1 MTLTRRTL
9 PARLIAREDT
19 GDGKTI
25 TGIAVPFDAPT
36 QIVPGYREQIAR
48 GAIDCTNMPM
58 LFYRHDEP
66 IGVVTSLTETAE
78 GLEMTARISDTSLG
92 RDVATLAR
100 DGAIASLSIGFYES
114 EYEDTKTDE
123 GTLRTQTRID
133 LREISLVP
141 IPAYE
146 PARITNVR
154 SKEEQENPPMDT
166 LELNDAQ
173 DREDFDTLTRGLED
187 LTASMTNLERRMA
200 LTETTS
206 TDAPK
211 TVENRSAGEL
221 IKAYANGDDSAR
233 SALAPYVGRSFTG
246 TTTDADAR
254 YNEPTFISDLTR
266 LVVLANPLME
276 LFSKGSLP
284 AEGNTIEFAELKDNT
299 IKAGKQAKEGDPLP
313 TGSVSVQTKTA
324 TVNTYGGGAVLSR
337 QVIERSRSNILDL
350 HLRAL
355 TLTMA
360 KELANAFA
368 TEFTNVVKAQASQ
381 AITTAKPMGAL
392 DWKTILHM
400 MLDAQEAYEDQAL
413 VNDGL
418 ILTRPAFEAVAGMT
432 DTSGRPILQVAGN
445 TGDNTIGTV
454 HATGKFAQLDGLKII
469 TNKHIQTGATGLGE
483 GTVGAFYNAQAL
495 RSYTSGLVS
504 LQDANV
510 LDLTNAFSVYQY
522 AAFASEIPSALIPL
536 KMAN

>member
-1 MTLTRRTL
+1 MTLTRRTIQ
-9 PARLIAREDT
+9 ARLITRDDT

-25 TGIAVPFDAPT
+25 TGLAVPFDTPT
-36 QIVPGYREQIAR
+36 EIIPGYREQIAR
-48 GAIDCTNMPM
+48 GAIDCTKMPM

-66 IGVVTSLTETAE
+66 IGVVTSLTETPE

-92 RDVATLAR
+92 RDAATLAH
-100 DGAIASLSIGFYES
+100 DGAISSLSIGFYES
-114 EYEDTKTDE
+114 EYEDTETSE
-123 GTLRTQTRID
+123 GTLRTQKRID

-154 SKEEQENPPMDT
+154 NKEEQETPTMPNPE
-166 LELNDAQ
+166 LEDAKA
-173 DREDFDTLTRGLED
+173 REDFDTLTRGLED

-206 TDAPK
+206 ADAPK
-211 TVENRSAGEL
+211 TVETRSAGEL
-221 IKAYANGDDSAR
+221 IKAYAVGDDSAR
-233 SALAPYVGRSFTG
+233 SALAPYVGRNFTG
-246 TTTDADAR
+246 TTTTADAR
-254 YNEPTFISDLTR
+254 YSEPTFISDLTR
-266 LVVLANPLME
+266 LVILANPLME
-276 LFSKGSLP
+276 LFSKGALP

-299 IKAGKQAKEGDPLP
+299 IKAGKQAKEGDALP

-337 QVIERSRSNILDL
+337 QVIERSRANILDL

-360 KELANAFA
+360 KELADAFA
-368 TEFTNVVKAQASQ
+368 TEFTSVVKAQASQ
-381 AITTAKPMGAL
+381 AITTTKPMSGL
-392 DWKTILHM
+392 DWKSILHM

-418 ILTRPAFEAVAGMT
+418 ILTRPAFEAIAGMT
-432 DTSGRPILQVAGN
+432 DTSGRPILQVSGN

-454 HATGKFAQLDGLKII
+454 QATGKFAQLDGLKIV

-483 GTVGAFYNAQAL
+483 GMVGAFYNAQAL